1 MHRGRCREHITVLPA
16 HANGIVNALLR
27 RCTCDPLGDVSPDD
41 FVRHLSHQLLGGHS

>member
-1 MHRGRCREHITVLPA
+1 MPRGRCREHITVLPA

-27 RCTCDPLGDVSPDD
+27 RCTRDPLGDVSPDD